1 MGGAASPS
9 IVPRCTLW
17 KVRCKLFLVK
27 PARPAQ
33 STAVPRYLLVQA
45 LSLLGINFKCLN
57 FKVVQDL
64 AFYSH
69 TTFKAHLL
77 GLLGQHISG
86 PEAVILA

>member
-45 LSLLGINFKCLN
+45 VSLLGNQIIWLKVFEILQISANLATFANCLLN
-57 FKVVQDL
+57 FSKNVDFQTD
-64 AFYSH
+64 F
-69 TTFKAHLL
+69 LL
-77 GLLGQHISG
+77 KF
-86 PEAVILA
+86 